1 MPPSVPFIDRDTGTL
16 DTTEI
21 ILEAIPIAKLVGGIV
36 AVALVPF
43 AMAFLLR
50 GSVLLSALLSV
61 VGQFVLAVGS
71 GVVLIYVI
79 VRALQ
84 LANGQYADDR

>member
-1 MPPSVPFIDRDTGTL
+1 MPPSIPFIDRDTGTL

-21 ILEAIPIAKLVGGIV
+21 ILEAIPLAKLVGGIV

-50 GSVLLSALLSV
+50 GSVLLGALFSAL
-61 VGQFVLAVGS
+61 GQFVLAVGA
-71 GVVLIYVI
+71 GIVLIYAI

-84 LANGQYADDR
+84 LADGEYAADR

>member
-1 MPPSVPFIDRDTGTL
+1 MSPSVPFIDRDTGTL

-21 ILEAIPIAKLVGGIV
+21 MLEAIPLAKLVGGIV
-36 AVALVPF
+36 AVAFVPF

-50 GSVLLSALLSV
+50 GSVLLSALLSA

-71 GVVLIYVI
+71 GIVLIYVI

-84 LANGQYADDR
+84 LADGQYADDR